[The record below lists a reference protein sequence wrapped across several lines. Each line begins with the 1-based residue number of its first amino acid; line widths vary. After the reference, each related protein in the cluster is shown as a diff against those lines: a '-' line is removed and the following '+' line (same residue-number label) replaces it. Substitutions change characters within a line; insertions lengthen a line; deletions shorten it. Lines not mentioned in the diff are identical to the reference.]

1 MKSKVV
7 KTLLSVSVAASM
19 ALTVPSAAWASQAD
33 AETASE
39 ETAEEEPQDIAV
51 ALEEGNLTITNQTTR
66 TFTEAQL
73 KEEAAQ
79 ETDASKEAAQD
90 TAETADVEETEA
102 VQEADNAEAAED
114 AAAGTKEEPS
124 VSLVITEENGDI
136 HTFSQVNVETWTD
149 PVLFDE
155 YGFLYIRY
163 NDADGSTKEVAET
176 AEEKEFEGAVTMY
189 ASSNVHIREKADQE
203 SESLKVLQLGDEVIG
218 TGAVPGWIKVESGDV
233 TGYVYHSYVTENKES
248 VDALVQAKKE
258 AEEAAAAQAAAEA
271 AAAAQAAAD
280 AAAAQAAADA
290 AAQQP
295 QESEV
300 YEVSRQKFDDCD
312 GSGHGYYEIT
322 YSDGSVAYEEY

>member
-79 ETDASKEAAQD
+79 D

-136 HTFSQVNVETWTD
+136 HTFSQVNVETWAD

-203 SESLKVLQLGDEVIG
+203 SESLKVLQLGDEVTG

-280 AAAAQAAADA
+280 AAAAQAAEDA